1 MPLPFIPCNME
12 TLCETGNDAG
22 LGTRLTQSGWQS
34 FLGTG
39 KQVQIRKS
47 YGQNVL
53 ISLEHCYFFMSS
65 LLKSSLD
72 ILVSLLSSP
81 FCPPSP
87 CSFSPSLLPSCFLAT
102 ARGSKVIWVLLLRA
116 LGTKCVCMYGC
127 VCGCGCGVDG

>member
-47 YGQNVL
+47 YCQNVL

-72 ILVSLLSSP
+72 ILVSPLPSSFP
-81 FCPPSP
+81 PPSP
-87 CSFSPSLLPSCFLAT
+87 CSFSPPLLPSRFLAT
-102 ARGSKVIWVLLLRA
+102 ARGSKEICVLPLRA
-116 LGTKCVCMYGC
+116 LGTKCVCMYGWVDVC
-127 VCGCGCGVDG
+127 VCA